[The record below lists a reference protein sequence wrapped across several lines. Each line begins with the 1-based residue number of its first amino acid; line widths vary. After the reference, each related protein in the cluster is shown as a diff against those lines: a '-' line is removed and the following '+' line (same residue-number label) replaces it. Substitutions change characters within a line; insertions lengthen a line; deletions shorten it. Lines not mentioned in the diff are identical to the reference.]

1 MRPGLRLSLS
11 LLISVLLF
19 AAFAVAAFLGLFDLI
34 DTRFYHPA
42 VQRQAERSLAE
53 AIKAMDA
60 FIGGR
65 LALFQEVLDREA
77 VKQSFLASQSQAG
90 IDERAAIFARL
101 LEDPEGI
108 QGARFLEADLNRV
121 RIHYSTWENDVRSR
135 DGGKI
140 VYRDWGSLPSDRP
153 YSLFDA
159 PAGTQPRL
167 IITEGPDALH
177 FCYPFADSNG
187 VHRGTAVF
195 SMRLS
200 TLADSLV
207 RAGVLRLSDD
217 LLALPGAGFAAR
229 VPTASH
235 EALLPLIAERWAG
248 QGPQETISLLAELP
262 ASSGAGADTGRI
274 GQVLVSARGAFGAR
288 YGFLMP
294 TSAFSVPP
302 AMRAIFLAA
311 AFVTSFLVVFL
322 LFNLRQESVS
332 AVRDRVKRLQ
342 IGILEEYFERKGDI
356 DFSRWSRE
364 LENRR
369 AEVRAQIKA
378 SAGISPRKPS
388 REVDELIDKGW
399 DEILDIL
406 GKRARAAAGLEEAG
420 QGPRLAE
427 LEAMM
432 RRLLAAG
439 IQASPSQAPLSSAP
453 ARAEPVEELAEAEAV
468 EELPEAE
475 AVEELAEAE
484 AVEELPEA
492 ETVEEIPK
500 AQIGE
505 AILELDEEG
514 LVEEQPRLS
523 GPDILAQAGISLN
536 AIFEELSDEEVSQEL
551 GSIAVHVD
559 PDRTPASPP
568 VISDQAGGMDIAR
581 ADQILSDWMK
591 PGSDVAVDVEY
602 LPGGLDEPM
611 PQGEDGPASS
621 AISGISP
628 PPSAYIAAPLSGQAP
643 AEERKRYF
651 IRGASITE
659 DLDFRHESLDG
670 ELEALQEDWEL
681 SLASLDL
688 SSLAGLSLSE
698 SGSEGEPGALVDLEL
713 EEAAERSTSEEAVEM
728 EELAE
733 VVGDEIPM
741 LSDEM
746 REAVEELALAED
758 EHASEAPSEAIPLRG
773 LVESYVPFFAR
784 GREYH
789 PESERLEEGQARLEE
804 LEPTSPPADEGA
816 STGSIIRESDGLFFI
831 EQGRPPRGAP
841 PSAGLDAIED
851 TGAGKDVDAVPPAN
865 DPAFSALVE
874 SVLAAERR

>member
-1 MRPGLRLSLS
+1 
-11 LLISVLLF
+11 
-19 AAFAVAAFLGLFDLI
+19 
-34 DTRFYHPA
+34 
-42 VQRQAERSLAE
+42 
-53 AIKAMDA
+53 
-60 FIGGR
+60 
-65 LALFQEVLDREA
+65 
-77 VKQSFLASQSQAG
+77 
-90 IDERAAIFARL
+90 
-101 LEDPEGI
+101 
-108 QGARFLEADLNRV
+108 
-121 RIHYSTWENDVRSR
+121 
-135 DGGKI
+135 
-140 VYRDWGSLPSDRP
+140 
-153 YSLFDA
+153 
-159 PAGTQPRL
+159 
-167 IITEGPDALH
+167 
-177 FCYPFADSNG
+177 
-187 VHRGTAVF
+187 
-195 SMRLS
+195 
-200 TLADSLV
+200 
-207 RAGVLRLSDD
+207 
-217 LLALPGAGFAAR
+217 
-229 VPTASH
+229 
-235 EALLPLIAERWAG
+235 
-248 QGPQETISLLAELP
+248 
-262 ASSGAGADTGRI
+262 
-274 GQVLVSARGAFGAR
+274 
-288 YGFLMP
+288 
-294 TSAFSVPP
+294 
-302 AMRAIFLAA
+302 
-311 AFVTSFLVVFL
+311 
-322 LFNLRQESVS
+322 
-332 AVRDRVKRLQ
+332 
-342 IGILEEYFERKGDI
+342 
-356 DFSRWSRE
+356 
-364 LENRR
+364 
-369 AEVRAQIKA
+369 
-378 SAGISPRKPS
+378 
-388 REVDELIDKGW
+388 
-399 DEILDIL
+399 
-406 GKRARAAAGLEEAG
+406 
-420 QGPRLAE
+420 
-427 LEAMM
+427 
-432 RRLLAAG
+432 
-439 IQASPSQAPLSSAP
+439 
-453 ARAEPVEELAEAEAV
+453 V
-468 EELPEAE
+468 EELP
-475 AVEELAEAE
+475 EAE

-492 ETVEEIPK
+492 ETVEEISK

-804 LEPTSPPADEGA
+804 LEPASPPADEGV

-851 TGAGKDVDAVPPAN
+851 AGAGTDADAIPPAS